1 MIMKTD
7 MCFAEL
13 DDEFLAIASQVP
25 TDYMDEAGAMNG
37 ETTMSG
43 LNNLNDL
50 LAALN
55 TCIRWIA
62 WIGGLLLNVKKIS
75 LHDYML
81 N

>member
-1 MIMKTD
+1 MILKTD

-25 TDYMDEAGAMNG
+25 TDYMDEVGAMNG

-50 LAALN
+50 LATLN
-55 TCIRWIA
+55 TCIR
-62 WIGGLLLNVKKIS
+62 
-75 LHDYML
+75 
-81 N
+81 